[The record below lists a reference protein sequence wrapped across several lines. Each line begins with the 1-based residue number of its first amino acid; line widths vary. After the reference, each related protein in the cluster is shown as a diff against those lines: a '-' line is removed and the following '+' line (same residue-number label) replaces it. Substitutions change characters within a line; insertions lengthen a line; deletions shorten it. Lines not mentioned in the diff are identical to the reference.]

1 MEHLTSLSE
10 MFETMVADGKMTDG
24 QYLTAMNALGKL
36 NTHLPPPPPPPQP
49 PMSEDA
55 IYAAVEGY
63 CYTTARGEYYDGL
76 IASLRRFA
84 NGTADA
90 ARVAEHFTLGHGVGQ
105 RWMDERHR
113 IRSYAGGLGLFELRE
128 KVLAIPAVRRCAIEV
143 ALREKQYMAKL
154 LHILRNGLTE
164 AALSEICYRL
174 SLPFHPAAKWDN
186 RSCKPVAADVS
197 KRHRVSVKLG
207 ITSGERDTLPVELYT
222 PLIQM
227 GRTACAGAMSML
239 AAAIGLSTGRTEWL
253 GSLLRR
259 NMNSWWGSPCPVLS
273 TSGITGRTKDK
284 QRTYCDANDS
294 LFSITYI
301 GKLNTGEASA

>member
-36 NTHLPPPPPPPQP
+36 NTHLPPPPPPPMPLAAANIAAEAPYYTTANERYEELIADFRKYAHNPAPTTQ
-49 PMSEDA
+49 
-55 IYAAVEGY
+55 AAVEAHFNTY
-63 CYTTARGEYYDGL
+63 M
-76 IASLRRFA
+76 SLGHQFL
-84 NGTADA
+84 A
-90 ARVAEHFTLGHGVGQ
+90 ARHEF
-105 RWMDERHR
+105 RPN
-113 IRSYAGGLGLFELRE
+113 AGGLGLFELRD
-128 KVLAIPAVRRCAIEV
+128 KILAFPAVRRCAIEV
-143 ALREKQYMAKL
+143 ALREKIYMAKL

-164 AALSEICYRL
+164 AALSELCYIM
-174 SLPFHPAAKWDN
+174 SLPFHPAAKWDA
-186 RSCKPVAADVS
+186 RSRKPVAADVS
-197 KRHRVSVKLG
+197 KCHRVSVKLG

-227 GRTACAGAMSML
+227 GRTACAGAMSMT

-259 NMNSWWGSPCPVLS
+259 NTNSWWGSPCPVLS

-294 LFSITYI
+294 LFSITYT